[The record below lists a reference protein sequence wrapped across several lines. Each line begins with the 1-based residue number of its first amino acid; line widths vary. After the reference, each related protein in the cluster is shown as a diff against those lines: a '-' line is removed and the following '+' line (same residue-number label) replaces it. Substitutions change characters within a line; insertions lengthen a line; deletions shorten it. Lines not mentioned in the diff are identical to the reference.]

1 MKKGMIKVSVLYPN
15 GKDKH
20 FNMDYYCNKHIPMVL
35 GLLAGKVKG
44 GAAEKGIAGGAP
56 GMPADYLA
64 MGHLYFES
72 VEDFE
77 NSFGPNSE
85 KIIGDLPNFTNSE
98 PVLQISEVMM

>member
-1 MKKGMIKVSVLYPN
+1 V
-15 GKDKH
+15 
-20 FNMDYYCNKHIPMVL
+20 
-35 GLLAGKVKG
+35 
-44 GAAEKGIAGGAP
+44 
-56 GMPADYLA
+56 PADYLA